1 MCILTHAK
9 EILALISVLMCFY
22 RFFIRPINTDITSD
36 KDVIINISIV
46 FMCAFF
52 VLLALA

>member
-36 KDVIINISIV
+36 KDVIINISIG

-52 VLLALA
+52 VLIALA